1 MRNLLI
7 LGGGFLQSF
16 VVRKAKE
23 LGYYTIVIDR
33 DSNAMSCQFADE
45 FHVVDIANQETCLE
59 FAINKK
65 IDGVM
70 TAATDYGV
78 LSSSLIAEKLNLPGL
93 NYQVA
98 ELIKNKYKVRKKLF
112 EANVDDISQFFS
124 ITNIQ
129 EVKNLKDKIKYPI
142 MVKPADG
149 SGSKGIKKVDNHE
162 DLLSACDFALNSSLS
177 KTVLIEDFINGR
189 EYGAESVV
197 YDGKVHV
204 LGVMKKDMSEP
215 PVYAELGHSLPND

>member
-1 MRNLLI
+1 MKSILI
-7 LGGGFLQSF
+7 IGGGFLQSF
-16 VVRKAKE
+16 VIKKAKE

-33 DSNAMSCQFADE
+33 DPNALGFKFADE
-45 FHVVDIANQETCLE
+45 YQIIDIPDQNACLN
-59 FAINKK
+59 FAVNRK

-78 LSSSLIAEKLNLPGL
+78 LSSSLIAEKLSLPGL
-93 NYQVA
+93 NYEVA
-98 ELIKNKYKVRKKLF
+98 KLIQNKYRVREKLF
-112 EANVDDISQFFS
+112 NASVDDISQFYS

-129 EVKNLKDKIKYPI
+129 EVKKLKNKIKYPV

-177 KTVLIEDFINGR
+177 
-189 EYGAESVV
+189 
-197 YDGKVHV
+197 
-204 LGVMKKDMSEP
+204 
-215 PVYAELGHSLPND
+215 